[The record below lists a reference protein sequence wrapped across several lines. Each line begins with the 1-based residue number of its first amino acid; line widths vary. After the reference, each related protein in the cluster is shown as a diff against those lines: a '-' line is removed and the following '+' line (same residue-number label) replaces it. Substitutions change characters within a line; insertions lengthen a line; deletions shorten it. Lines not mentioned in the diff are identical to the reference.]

1 MGEWVIDR
9 LKYFFW
15 VDGVYFWFVV
25 VVVEFG
31 KWFFLGILVFGI

>member
-25 VVVEFG
+25 VVEFG